1 MCGCVVSWRRAA
13 SSPQGAHPVC
23 SPDPEL
29 SSLQCLIVVVL
40 FLARLKLLHVCVCV
54 CVMFVASAGFSVSIY
69 PLCIHVL

>member
-1 MCGCVVSWRRAA
+1 MDVVCPGEGQPRPHRV
-13 SSPQGAHPVC
+13 HNPVC

-54 CVMFVASAGFSVSIY
+54 CVMFVASAGFSVSIH